1 MSTSGGATWKELDK
15 TMDDGTKIAFGSI
28 YQAGCSIDQKTSVR
42 KMAVFKSTDEG
53 KTWKRTMFEKEEG
66 ILKALVVHPRNK
78 KILFAGGQLGS
89 YSSTPKSMLY
99 KSTDAGA
106 TWNEVGDLCR
116 KPGGIESICFDPAN
130 PKRLVV
136 VMKKSTY
143 ISEDEGTSWTPQSV
157 GGTCVV
163 ADPAKKG
170 RFFLGSENGVW
181 VSNDGGK
188 SWKEMNEGL
197 TSRSISCIDLDSKN
211 SILYV
216 GTSRAGVLRLSLA
229 VAKQTMK

>member
-1 MSTSGGATWKELDK
+1 MSTSGGAAWKELDK
-15 TMDDGTKIAFGSI
+15 KMDDGSKIAFGSI
-28 YQAGCSIDQKTSVR
+28 YQAGCMIDEKTSVR

-53 KTWKRTMFEKEEG
+53 KTWKRTLFEKEEG
-66 ILKALVVHPRNK
+66 ILRALVVHPRK
-78 KILFAGGQLGS
+78 KNVLFAGGQLGP
-89 YSSTPKSMLY
+89 YSTTPKSMLY

-106 TWNEVGDLCR
+106 TWNEVSELCR
-116 KPGGIESICFDPAN
+116 KPGGIESMCFDPAN

-136 VMKKSTY
+136 VMKKSIF
-143 ISEDEGTSWTPQSV
+143 ISEDGGASWTAQDI

-163 ADPAKKG
+163 ADPVKKG

-197 TSRSISCIDLDSKN
+197 SNRSIACIDLDSKN
-211 SILYV
+211 SILYA
-216 GTSRAGVLRLSLA
+216 GTSRGGVVRLKLRAGR
-229 VAKQTMK
+229 

>member
-1 MSTSGGATWKELDK
+1 MSTSGGATWKDLDK
-15 TMDDGTKIAFGSI
+15 TMEDGTRIAFGSI

-53 KTWKRTMFEKEEG
+53 KTWKRTLFEKEDG
-66 ILKALVVHPRNK
+66 ILRALVVHPRNG
-78 KILFAGGQLGS
+78 KILFAGGQLGP

-106 TWNEVGDLCR
+106 SWNEVGDLCR
-116 KPGGIESICFDPAN
+116 KPGGIEGMCFDPAN

-136 VMKKSTY
+136 VMKKSIY
-143 ISEDEGTSWTPQSV
+143 ISEDEGASWTPRDI
-157 GGTCVV
+157 GGTCIV

-188 SWKEMNEGL
+188 SWKEMNDGL
-197 TSRSISCIDLDSKN
+197 SSRSIACIDLDSKN
-211 SILYV
+211 SILYA
-216 GTSRAGVLRLSLA
+216 GTSRAGVVRLRMSGARLTT
-229 VAKQTMK
+229 K